1 MSALV
6 GDRSRYVREDPA
18 IRPPDAIVISGD
30 IIQGVP
36 LGTTDAPPKIASQY
50 ATAETFIAMILY
62 EAIEGGVLK
71 IILQIEM
78 VLRQATEMR
87 VELVHVLVHKP
98 EEAGAA

>member
-1 MSALV
+1 M
-6 GDRSRYVREDPA
+6 
-18 IRPPDAIVISGD
+18 
-30 IIQGVP
+30 
-36 LGTTDAPPKIASQY
+36 
-50 ATAETFIAMILY
+50 MLY

-78 VLRQATEMR
+78 VLRQATEVR